1 MESAG
6 VVNSL
11 FPIEMKF
18 HVFLALL
25 AFLVFGIQFVRYR
38 KSHYLLL
45 AIAFP
50 CTLLPYLDQSNMSL
64 FYGVGVFEFIA
75 FIASAILSVTIDKD
89 KQPVKISENPD
100 QDDLEQKKQDSQE
113 GDL

>member
-1 MESAG
+1 MEGAE

-25 AFLVFGIQFVRYR
+25 AILVFGIQFVRYR

-50 CTLLPYLDQSNMSL
+50 CTLLPYLDQSNLSL

-75 FIASAILSVTIDKD
+75 FAISAILSVTIDKD
-89 KQPVKISENPD
+89 KQPVKISENLDENNP
-100 QDDLEQKKQDSQE
+100 EQKEQDSQE
-113 GDL
+113 DDL

>member
-1 MESAG
+1 MENAE

-11 FPIEMKF
+11 FPIQMEF

-25 AFLVFGIQFVRYR
+25 AIVVFGIQFVRYR
-38 KSHYLLL
+38 KLHYLLL

-64 FYGVGVFEFIA
+64 FYGVGVFEFIV
-75 FIASAILSVTIDKD
+75 FIISAVLSVTVDKD
-89 KQPVKISENPD
+89 RQPAEISGNPD
-100 QDDLEQKKQDSQE
+100 QNDPEQDSE
-113 GDL
+113 EENL